1 VTYCIEI
8 TQYCPLALLTIHHIT
23 GGGDVMASAET
34 GRESDFS
41 MALRFH
47 HPSSVID
54 CSTFNDY
61 RVREDSGLQLAFDS
75 VRI

>member
-1 VTYCIEI
+1 
-8 TQYCPLALLTIHHIT
+8 
-23 GGGDVMASAET
+23 MASAET

-41 MALRFH
+41 MVLRFY

-54 CSTFNDY
+54 CSTLNDY
-61 RVREDSGLQLAFDS
+61 RVWEDSGLQLAFDS